1 MNNLPGLTDN
11 RKRNS
16 TGLFSPSIMRIFLC
30 GLVSI
35 CVALPPEKIFSACSS
50 QAAHVPNVRSASAA
64 CATPAAC
71 ACPCHPP
78 NASRGVEVNLCS
90 YSQPKKKEKKRNNN
104 PNAKPPS
111 QAAPEVTIDLTK
123 AAWLARSDEL
133 TQTFAALILE
143 FCNLPLDTTRLCI
156 NCVRKWKTHM
166 KKKHPRAL
174 EEHNKAQRGKSSG
187 LY

>member
-30 GLVSI
+30 GLVPI
-35 CVALPPEKIFSACSS
+35 CVALPPEKKNLLV
-50 QAAHVPNVRSASAA
+50 QVKLRMPNVRSASAA

-90 YSQPKKKEKKRNNN
+90 YSQPKKKKKKRNNN

-133 TQTFAALILE
+133 TQAFAASILE
-143 FCNLPLDTTRLCI
+143 FL
-156 NCVRKWKTHM
+156 
-166 KKKHPRAL
+166 
-174 EEHNKAQRGKSSG
+174 
-187 LY
+187 

>member
-1 MNNLPGLTDN
+1 MWAGADLCRPSPGKKNL
-11 RKRNS
+11 
-16 TGLFSPSIMRIFLC
+16 
-30 GLVSI
+30 LVQ
-35 CVALPPEKIFSACSS
+35 VKLRM
-50 QAAHVPNVRSASAA
+50 PNVRSASAA

-78 NASRGVEVNLCS
+78 NASRGVVVNLCS

-133 TQTFAALILE
+133 TQAFAASILE
-143 FCNLPLDTTRLCI
+143 FCNLPLDATRLCI

-166 KKKHPRAL
+166 KNKHPRAL
-174 EEHNKAQRGKSSG
+174 EEHNKAQREESSG